1 MSVGTDVALALLQ
14 MVALTIPPIAV
25 LLQMLRRSE
34 NLEWVWRKASFGLAI
49 ASVLAF
55 IACGASVLVYF
66 AGLAGVPLVLQVG
79 MVLLLL
85 GLVPFSLFTGVLYRE
100 HRVEFGP

>member
-1 MSVGTDVALALLQ
+1 MSVAHDVALALLQ

-25 LLQMLRRSE
+25 LIQMLRRSE
-34 NLEWVWRKASFGLAI
+34 NLAWTWRKASFGLAI

-55 IACGASVLVYF
+55 IASGATVIVYF
-66 AGLAGVPLVLQVG
+66 ANLASVPVVLQVG
-79 MVLLLL
+79 MVFLLA